1 MKDKQ
6 RRKFC
11 SFSFIFSKERLYDKN
26 NSAKT
31 AKTNKTKTPTKH

>member
-6 RRKFC
+6 RRKSC
-11 SFSFIFSKERLYDKN
+11 SFSFIFRKERLYDKN
-26 NSAKT
+26 NFTKT